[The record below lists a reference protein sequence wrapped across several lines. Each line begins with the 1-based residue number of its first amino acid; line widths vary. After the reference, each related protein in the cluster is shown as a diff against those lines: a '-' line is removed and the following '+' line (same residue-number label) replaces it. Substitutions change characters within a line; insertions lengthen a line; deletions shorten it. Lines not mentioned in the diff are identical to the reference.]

1 LERGKRWEQSE
12 RGEMGKFYVRVAGV
26 ASFFFQAED
35 GIRDR
40 NVTGVQTCAL
50 PISQELPASAAR
62 RRVTP
67 DLVGEAEHP
76 DLVAL
81 RDRDVAEHE
90 RGVHRM
96 VELRERAERARHHP
110 AGVEEGLHALLAL
123 GLGLDGD
130 RAAAPRGR
138 RPR

>member
-1 LERGKRWEQSE
+1 RHLDAPQLL
-12 RGEMGKFYVRVAGV
+12 GE
-26 ASFFFQAED
+26 
-35 GIRDR
+35 
-40 NVTGVQTCAL
+40 T
-50 PISQELPASAAR
+50 QELPASAAR

-110 AGVEEGLHALLAL
+110 AGVEEDLHALLAL
-123 GLGLDGD
+123 GLVLDGD
-130 RAAAPRGR
+130 RTAAPRGR
-138 RPR
+138 RPRDRTWIVVGHVLAEPLEDRARAGDARAALAG